1 MIAAGAGAVLAAAA
15 VLTAATPAN
24 ATSRY
29 GCVYPRVCFYLTD
42 NDYFGGWPTAAYQD
56 VTSGW
61 QTLGSRSRGSRWIVN
76 TRNDDVAHLHF
87 TNGTTDCVL
96 PNFDYY
102 TSSRVVDKIR
112 ISSASTC

>member
-1 MIAAGAGAVLAAAA
+1 MIAAGAGAVLATAA

-24 ATSRY
+24 ATSRS
-29 GCVYPRVCFYLTD
+29 GCVYPRVCFYLTQ
-42 NDYFGGWPTAAYQD
+42 NDYFSGSPTASYQD

-61 QTLGSRSRGSRWIVN
+61 QTLGSRSRGSAWIVN

-87 TNGTTDCVL
+87 TNGYTDCL
-96 PNFDYY
+96 RPNNNYY
-102 TSSRVVDKIR
+102 TAGLVVDKIR